1 MIELIIKNGFVYDPI
16 NGIDGE
22 KMDIAIKNGKIVH
35 KVNEHKAKI
44 IDATGQVVM
53 PGAVDIHTHVA
64 GTEVN
69 TGRILRPE
77 DHVKDVERKTAITRS
92 GVGYSIPST
101 FTTGYRYSR
110 MGYTTIMNPSMAPL
124 EAKHTHEELNDIPN
138 VDKATYP
145 LLGDWWFVL
154 EYLSKDKIEECARHI
169 AWMLKTTKGY
179 AIKIVNPG
187 GLESWGFGGNVHSI
201 DDQVPNFCITPRE
214 IMRGLVKVNKLLNLP
229 HTIHLHTNNLGIPGN
244 YTTTLDTMK
253 ALEDLSTDGKPIAHI
268 THVQFSSFA
277 GDSWGHMHS
286 AAEEISS
293 YINAHSHMTFD
304 MGQII
309 FSNTTTMTADGPF
322 EFELY
327 KLSGHKWVNADVETE
342 TSGGIIPMQ
351 YKRTSAVNAIQW
363 SIGLELALL
372 IKDPW
377 KIFMTTDHPNAGP
390 FFAYPKILAWLL
402 SNKARMATLKRCH
415 KKGQKNSLLPTINR
429 ELSLYELAIMT
440 RAGQAKALGLKNK
453 GHLGVGADGDIAIYN
468 FNPETIDIASK
479 YKTVRRAFAHAA
491 FTVKDGIVVV
501 KDGEIVKQVSGKTMW
516 LDVETKEQLQIN
528 DDMKKRFKEY
538 WTVEYDNYPV
548 FDHCVKV
555 PDQITV
561 KASV

>member
-1 MIELIIKNGFVYDPI
+1 MTELLIKNGFVFDPI
-16 NGIDGE
+16 NGINGE
-22 KMDIAIKNGKIVH
+22 KMDIAIRDGKIVE
-35 KVNEHKAKI
+35 KVNERTAQI
-44 IDATGQVVM
+44 IDATGLTVM

-124 EAKHTHEELNDIPN
+124 EAKHTHEELNDIPL

-154 EYLSKDKIEECARHI
+154 EYLSKGKIEECARHV
-169 AWMLKTTKGY
+169 AWMMSATKGY

-187 GLESWGFGGNVHSI
+187 GLESWGFGNNVHSI

-214 IMRGLVKVNKLLNLP
+214 IIRGLAKVNTMLNLP
-229 HTIHLHTNNLGIPGN
+229 HSIHLHTNNLGIPGN

-253 ALEDLSTDGKPIAHI
+253 ALEDLYTGDKPVGHI
-268 THVQFSSFA
+268 THLQFSSFA
-277 GDSWGHMHS
+277 GDSWGNMKS
-286 AAEEISS
+286 AAEEISK
-293 YINAHSHMTFD
+293 YINGHNHMTFD

-309 FSNTTTMTADGPF
+309 FSDTTTMTADGPF
-322 EFELY
+322 EFTLY
-327 KLSGHKWVNADVETE
+327 QLSGHKWVNADVETE
-342 TSGGIIPMQ
+342 TSGGIIPMH
-351 YKRTSAVNAIQW
+351 YKRTSAVNAVQW

-390 FFAYPKILAWLL
+390 FFAYPKILAWLI

-415 KKGQKNSLLPTINR
+415 KKGQKKSLLPSIKR
-429 ELSLYELAIMT
+429 ELSLYELAIVT

-453 GHLGVGADGDIAIYN
+453 GHLGVGADADVAIYN
-468 FNPETIDIASK
+468 VNPETTDIAKK
-479 YKTVRRAFAHAA
+479 YKAVRRAFAHAA
-491 FTVKDGIVVV
+491 YTIKDGFVVV
-501 KDGEIVKQVSGKTMW
+501 KDGEVVKQVSGRTMW
-516 LDVETKEQLQIN
+516 VDVNTTKQLQVD
-528 DDMKKRFKEY
+528 DDMKRRFKEY
-538 WTVEYDNYPV
+538 WTVEFDNYPV
-548 FDHCVKV
+548 FDHYLKV
-555 PDQITV
+555 PEAITV